1 MQHSTHVAV
10 DLGASS
16 ARVMLGRV
24 GDRTLDLRELHR
36 APNRPVRLPSGLHWD
51 VLALYAAVLDG
62 LRAAGR
68 ESGQAGQSG
77 QPDSMGIDSWAVD
90 YGLLDADG
98 ALLGNPHHHRDS
110 RTDGVLDQAFAKVPA
125 QEIYRITGLQFLPF
139 NTAYQLLSALGSA
152 QLDAAERLLLVPD
165 LLAYWLTGVQATE
178 ATNAATTQLYD
189 VDSGSWSKELI
200 DAFGLPARIFGPIV
214 QPGERIGDLTA
225 AVLEET
231 GLREPLPLLAVGS
244 HDTASAVL
252 AVPAA
257 DDAFAYV
264 SCGSWSLVG
273 LELDAPVLTD
283 ESREANFTNERGVD
297 GSIRYLRNVSGLWL
311 LQECIRVWSR
321 AGHDADVERLV
332 ADAAREPAFA
342 CLVDADD
349 PVFVAPGDMP
359 ERIAQAC
366 RDTGQ
371 PAPASPAATVRC
383 ILDSLA
389 LAYRR
394 TLRDA
399 QRLSGKH
406 VDVVHV
412 VGGGSQNALL
422 CQLTA
427 DACGLPVEAGPVE
440 ATALGN
446 VLAQARAFGTVDPDR
461 HGVRRL
467 VRNTQ
472 DLHRYEPRGD
482 SAGWDAAEAR
492 VRPGR

>member
-1 MQHSTHVAV
+1 MPDSTHVAV

-24 GDRTLDLRELHR
+24 GEETLDLRELHR
-36 APNRPVRLPSGLHWD
+36 APNRPVQLPSGLHWD
-51 VLALYAAVLDG
+51 VLALYATVLDG
-62 LRAAGR
+62 LRVAGR
-68 ESGQAGQSG
+68 EAGQLG
-77 QPDSMGIDSWAVD
+77 QPDSLGIDSWAVD

-98 ALLGNPHHHRDS
+98 VLLGNPHHHRDS
-110 RTDGVLDQAFAKVPA
+110 RTDGVLDQALARVPER
-125 QEIYRITGLQFLPF
+125 EIYRITGLQFLPF

-152 QLDAAERLLLVPD
+152 QLDAAERLLLIPD
-165 LLAYWLTGVQATE
+165 LLAYWLTGEQVSE

-189 VDSGSWSKELI
+189 VGSGSWSKELI

-214 QPGERIGDLTA
+214 QPGERIGDLTSG
-225 AVLEET
+225 VLDET
-231 GLREPLPLLAVGS
+231 GVRGSLPLLAVGS
-244 HDTASAVL
+244 HDTASAVM

-273 LELDAPVLTD
+273 LELDEPVLTD

-297 GSIRYLRNVSGLWL
+297 GNIRYLRNVSGLWL
-311 LQECIRVWSR
+311 LQECIRVWNQ
-321 AGHDADVERLV
+321 AGHDVDVESLAV
-332 ADAAREPAFA
+332 DAAREPAFA

-359 ERIAQAC
+359 ARIEQAC

-371 PAPASPAATVRC
+371 EPPATPAATVRC

-446 VLAQARAFGTVDPDR
+446 VLVQARAFGTVAPDR
-461 HGVRRL
+461 YAVRRL
-467 VRNTQ
+467 VRTTQ
-472 DLHRYEPRGD
+472 DLSRYEPRGD
-482 SAGWDAAEAR
+482 TSAWDAAEAR
-492 VRPGR
+492 IRSMS